1 MLRKVSAI
9 APALFML
16 IGEQKEDDLCC
27 SKLCLTKIE
36 LHLQLDCSLSF
47 EAVKALAPA
56 VSQREYER
64 DYIAPARCANLAD
77 FLTPHSYSTL
87 TREYARTQDWTE
99 SECFARPA
107 SPSHRRR
114 QTKVDAWR
122 KGPDGRPPPPLDQS
136 RKGQESMSGDA
147 ALLDFPFIL
156 LPRPR
161 SSESRNLSTYD
172 RGFAPAG
179 GSDSLPPGHCDLL
192 TLSALSRTKDQ
203 YSENV
208 DDCTCLLAGAHSGD
222 HSFEKVSRHRKRPD
236 QFENLVLRGE
246 PGDVRAT
253 EPFCLTR

>member
-1 MLRKVSAI
+1 MPGPKIGLNPSASPVLLHPVIDAGKPKWMLGEKVRMVGRHRLSINRERDRKVCLEMLRSWT
-9 APALFML
+9 FH
-16 IGEQKEDDLCC
+16 
-27 SKLCLTKIE
+27 SS
-36 LHLQLDCSLSF
+36 CSL
-47 EAVKALAPA
+47 
-56 VSQREYER
+56 
-64 DYIAPARCANLAD
+64 
-77 FLTPHSYSTL
+77 
-87 TREYARTQDWTE
+87 
-99 SECFARPA
+99 
-107 SPSHRRR
+107 
-114 QTKVDAWR
+114 
-122 KGPDGRPPPPLDQS
+122 
-136 RKGQESMSGDA
+136 
-147 ALLDFPFIL
+147 
-156 LPRPR
+156 RPR
-161 SSESRNLSTYD
+161 SSESRNLSAYD